1 MMDLRLLR
9 DVKMTV
15 PNDKDATEHLDN
27 AIQRVFRWMAGA
39 SVLLFILLAIVASD
53 GSNGM
58 SWLHPIMGPFGFLR
72 GDSWEHPARA
82 NTLVVIL
89 VLAVL
94 YGAFYKRIHVRS
106 PLFFLMAFCWSAIG
120 FISLLVHE
128 GKRDGNVEPLQ
139 LDIGLENLLRHEDE
153 CHK

>member
-72 GDSWEHPARA
+72 GDSWAHPART
-82 NTLVVIL
+82 NTMVVIL
-89 VLAVL
+89 VLVVL
-94 YGAFYKRIHVRS
+94 YGIFYKRIHVRS
-106 PLFFLMAFCWSAIG
+106 LLFFLIVFCWSAIG
-120 FISLLVHE
+120 FISFLVHE
-128 GKRDGNVEPLQ
+128 GRHDGSVELLQ
-139 LDIGLENLLRHEDE
+139 LNVCPENLLRHEDE